1 MITYTETAFNMEARK
16 VEPVA
21 RWAVE
26 TTAADLLTVSRNGE
40 QKTVKIVPDAA
51 FAYSLKKTYIRATG
65 AHGNP
70 HHTGLERQRIVDT
83 IAHHHRPKAV
93 ADFTQ
98 HTFELVFG
106 QCLRLNFVDAHSVR
120 QMLGHALAVAGQ
132 QHLAPKPQFT

>member
-51 FAYSLKKTYIRATG
+51 LAYSLKKPYIRAAGG
-65 AHGNP
+65 AE
-70 HHTGLERQRIVDT
+70 GLYKTLDRWAAE
-83 IAHHHRPKAV
+83 
-93 ADFTQ
+93 DFPAA
-98 HTFELVFG
+98 LLLKV
-106 QCLRLNFVDAHSVR
+106 LRWAFFDC
-120 QMLGHALAVAGQ
+120 
-132 QHLAPKPQFT
+132 KPAKIKTN